1 MHGAKTS
8 LIVATS
14 VAVVVSIVG
23 VTLGVAVG
31 YNRIADNIVMRI
43 MDGMMSFPT
52 LVLALALVAVL
63 GSSLINVILV
73 ISIVDIPGMTRLV
86 RGVVLS
92 IRERPY
98 VDAARMSGASLP
110 RILAIHIAPNT
121 LAPVIIQTS
130 VLFAGAILTEAALG
144 FLGVGTPEFIPSWGN
159 IISVGGKNIQ
169 VGFWIALFPGI
180 FLALTVLSANLVG
193 DGLRGRVRP
202 EIERVPLSASACTN
216 LPDGIRMKLRT
227 LNNAKHPAIY
237 MAAAA
242 LVILTLALAA
252 CGGGGDGATGPT
264 PTPRGLGKVI
274 TPTPLAM
281 VIPASGT
288 EIAPVSTPTPT
299 PVVLPTST
307 PTPPPR
313 TVDEEITGELVGQH
327 LRRGVSTNQRTGPGA
342 QFPQGGRV
350 RRGQSGEV
358 FPDTGRGD
366 YR

>member
-1 MHGAKTS
+1 MATAQESTAPILIVTPTFSQRMVAWRRTTFRTLRANPNLAVGMTVLILMGSVAIFTATPWAIHLARYNPTELSVRERITRPNSAHWFGTDQLGRDVYSRTMHGAKTS

-14 VAVVVSIVG
+14 VAVVVSIIG
-23 VTLGVAVG
+23 VTLGVTVG
-31 YNRIADNIVMRI
+31 YSRLADNIVMRI

-63 GSSLINVILV
+63 GSSLVNVILV

-159 IISVGGKNIQ
+159 IISTGGKNIQ

-193 DGLRGRVRP
+193 DGLRDVLDPR
-202 EIERVPLSASACTN
+202 
-216 LPDGIRMKLRT
+216 LR
-227 LNNAKHPAIY
+227 
-237 MAAAA
+237 
-242 LVILTLALAA
+242 
-252 CGGGGDGATGPT
+252 GS
-264 PTPRGLGKVI
+264 R
-274 TPTPLAM
+274 
-281 VIPASGT
+281 
-288 EIAPVSTPTPT
+288 
-299 PVVLPTST
+299 
-307 PTPPPR
+307 
-313 TVDEEITGELVGQH
+313 
-327 LRRGVSTNQRTGPGA
+327 
-342 QFPQGGRV
+342 
-350 RRGQSGEV
+350 
-358 FPDTGRGD
+358 
-366 YR
+366 

>member
-1 MHGAKTS
+1 MATAQESTAPLLIVTPTFGQRMVAWRRIIFRTLRANPNLAVGMTVLILMGSIAIFTATPWAINLARYNPTELSVKERITRPNSAHWFGTDQLGRDVYSRTMHGAKTS
-8 LIVATS
+8 LIVASS

-23 VTLGVAVG
+23 MSLGVAVG
-31 YNRIADNIVMRI
+31 YSRIADNIVMRI

-63 GSSLINVILV
+63 GSSLFNVILV

-159 IISVGGKNIQ
+159 IISTGGKNIQ

-193 DGLRGRVRP
+193 DGLRDVLDPR
-202 EIERVPLSASACTN
+202 
-216 LPDGIRMKLRT
+216 LR
-227 LNNAKHPAIY
+227 
-237 MAAAA
+237 
-242 LVILTLALAA
+242 
-252 CGGGGDGATGPT
+252 GS
-264 PTPRGLGKVI
+264 R
-274 TPTPLAM
+274 
-281 VIPASGT
+281 
-288 EIAPVSTPTPT
+288 
-299 PVVLPTST
+299 
-307 PTPPPR
+307 
-313 TVDEEITGELVGQH
+313 
-327 LRRGVSTNQRTGPGA
+327 
-342 QFPQGGRV
+342 
-350 RRGQSGEV
+350 
-358 FPDTGRGD
+358 
-366 YR
+366 